1 MYNHKKNKIMEHV
14 YQHRTHP
21 FLKGLRIFGFII
33 LGVIG
38 AAFLALL
45 FGYIVMLL
53 WNWLMPVLFELTTIT
68 FWQAVGIIILARLI
82 FGGFKHGKNNTEGHK
97 PIKEKFFNRWKDEYH
112 KQKATEWKYFDDFWW
127 EEGEETYNNYIRQRK
142 AKDDK

>member
-14 YQHRTHP
+14 YHHRTHP
-21 FLKGLRIFGFII
+21 FLKGLKIFGFVI

-38 AAFLALL
+38 VAFLALL

-68 FWQAVGIIILARLI
+68 FWQAVGIVILARLI
-82 FGGFKHGKNNTEGHK
+82 FGGFKHGKSETERHK
-97 PIKEKFFNRWKDEYH
+97 PVKEKFFDRWKDEYH
-112 KQKATEWKYFDDFWW
+112 KQKSTEWKHFNDFWSD
-127 EEGEETYNNYIRQRK
+127 EGEEAYNNYISQRK
-142 AKDDK
+142 AKDHE